1 MKNKTMWT
9 LLIIVLLTLVICL
22 YAIFSRE
29 EGPYEDIDAVKNW
42 LDHSQYKDEVVEIT
56 HYLSLPNVYYVELK
70 NGMWL
75 EIRVEKGFLGSWKV
89 VHVEEISSEELPE
102 GITEEDK

>member
-29 EGPYEDIDAVKNW
+29 EGPYEGIDAVKIGLIILNT
-42 LDHSQYKDEVVEIT
+42 KM
-56 HYLSLPNVYYVELK
+56 K
-70 NGMWL
+70 
-75 EIRVEKGFLGSWKV
+75 
-89 VHVEEISSEELPE
+89 
-102 GITEEDK
+102 